1 MQTEQAAAG
10 SGMEELCSC
19 CELLWAQLKGYRLS
33 RAAEAQQL
41 QEGQEQQHQAELAD
55 AQAQLQAESDCLCQE
70 LQRAQA
76 ELAASR
82 EACSQVG

>member
-1 MQTEQAAAG
+1 MQTEQATAG

-19 CELLWAQLKGYRLS
+19 CELLRVQLKGNQLS
-33 RAAEAQQL
+33 RAAEVQQL
-41 QEGQEQQHQAELAD
+41 QEGLERQHQAELAD
-55 AQAQLQAESDCLCQE
+55 ARAQLQAEGDRLCQE
-70 LQRAQA
+70 LHRAQE